1 MDSYNL
7 DGKDF
12 IPLCDLLKVLG
23 LCQTGGQ
30 AKLVISEGEVTVDG
44 EQELR
49 KRCKIRANQV
59 VEFAGQKIKIL
70 E

>member
-44 EQELR
+44 AQELR

-59 VEFAGQKIKIL
+59 VEFDGHKIKIL
-70 E
+70 D